1 MHHQEM
7 QCNTIQSNASNV
19 KIRRETESIVVTII
33 MQMPFRRYILFDHN
47 SVTCI
52 IPEWFTQK
60 RERMNNEQN
69 SSDLD

>member
-1 MHHQEM
+1 MHQMSKSEGK
-7 QCNTIQSNASNV
+7 QNQLWLQYIL
-19 KIRRETESIVVTII
+19 
-33 MQMPFRRYILFDHN
+33 MQMPFRRYILLDHN
-47 SVTCI
+47 SITCI